1 MDTASYWAKRE
12 LQLKKRQIK
21 NTSNY
26 EYALES
32 RLKDL
37 QREINKEVKYW
48 MTKYAD
54 NNEISQQEAER
65 ILNGID
71 TKHFELTLEEFERKA
86 KQGGNGKLLN
96 SEYYKSRVARAE
108 QIKKQLEHLG
118 GQFAGTESD
127 QLRRA
132 LEAQYA
138 DTYYHETWLNQQA
151 YGDLSIDFNHFDED
165 QLRAVAGKPWQ
176 GSDFSERVWGEY
188 RRELPSQ
195 LSDAILRGILLGESY
210 AKVSKRM
217 EDRMADVKKSSVHRL
232 VSTEMGHI
240 AEQATYD
247 FYKDEGL
254 EEYEYLATL
263 EARTCSICGG
273 LDGKHFKVSEAKP
286 GVNYPLIHP
295 YCRCTT
301 IPYRPDL
308 PPLETRWERDPKTG
322 KGRIVN
328 YQTYDQWAGKTG
340 APKAFNPTKVST
352 FAKKSSTGISTGFT
366 SSGFVS
372 YDDKQRQIA
381 ENDTEIRALK
391 RHPFEEILE
400 QSFPNASDQARENI
414 KKQVQTIADMTKR
427 PSVQVRARV
436 PIEKLRDIIEDGL
449 KNQFETGTSK
459 GMFNREGRIKLAK
472 HIYSLTDEEI
482 KSMKPE
488 DYEKYGYLWDSEDEE
503 PKYTAVKKYGS
514 ATVVFKDAVKER
526 TTYFSTDSMGT
537 GENSWDNS
545 WRAAKVGELNPSYI
559 RKIGHMKGEN
569 GKSLQER
576 NLEKDPSLAIDTH
589 KYSNINKVTN
599 TQTDYTEAQIHGNLS
614 KDDIAYVR
622 IKESEATNNLTEF
635 LSEQGVKYE
644 VIKDEEPG
652 NSPV

>member
-86 KQGGNGKLLN
+86 KQGGNDKLLN

-118 GQFAGTESD
+118 GQFAGTESG

-263 EARTCSICGG
+263 ETKTCSICGG

-340 APKAFNPTKVST
+340 APKVFNPAKVST
-352 FAKKSSTGISTGFT
+352 FTKKASTGISAGFA
-366 SSGFVS
+366 SSGFVAGPVS
-372 YDDKQRQIA
+372 GNGDGADGTDLTYDEERAVRDYVSPAAYELNDNLRNDYPLTEQQQTTVNNLDK
-381 ENDTEIRALK
+381 ALDK
-391 RHPFEEILE
+391 
-400 QSFPNASDQARENI
+400 FP
-414 KKQVQTIADMTKR
+414 
-427 PSVQVRARV
+427 P
-436 PIEKLRDIIEDGL
+436 
-449 KNQFETGTSK
+449 
-459 GMFNREGRIKLAK
+459 
-472 HIYSLTDEEI
+472 YTDEEPLNR
-482 KSMKPE
+482 SLLFMYPGE
-488 DYEKYGYLWDSEDEE
+488 SEEF
-503 PKYTAVKKYGS
+503 V
-514 ATVVFKDAVKER
+514 KDALEKGYIQEGS
-526 TTYFSTDSMGT
+526 YASSTQHGVYNDQDDVRIIIKKSHSGRQLAGYGLE
-537 GENSWDNS
+537 GENEVLF
-545 WRAAKVGELNPSYI
+545 K
-559 RKIGHMKGEN
+559 
-569 GKSLQER
+569 R
-576 NLEKDPSLAIDTH
+576 NTKFI
-589 KYSNINKVTN
+589 VTN
-599 TQTDYTEAQIHGNLS
+599 SYV
-614 KDDIAYVR
+614 KDGKQFI
-622 IKESEATNNLTEF
+622 
-635 LSEQGVKYE
+635 E
-644 VIKDEEPG
+644 VVEDGDQEK
-652 NSPV
+652 

>member
-1 MDTASYWAKRE
+1 MDTASYWKKRE

-21 NTSNY
+21 NTGNY

-86 KQGGNGKLLN
+86 KQGGNDKLLN

-254 EEYEYLATL
+254 KEYEYLATL
-263 EARTCSICGG
+263 ETRTCSICGG

-322 KGRIVN
+322 KGRIVD
-328 YQTYDQWAGKTG
+328 YQTYDQWAQATN
-340 APKAFNPTKVST
+340 AFDYM
-352 FAKKSSTGISTGFT
+352 AKKKEFSFT
-366 SSGFVS
+366 INGETIRSHTKRVSGTDLRIWS
-372 YDDKQRQIA
+372 EGNGKKYR
-381 ENDTEIRALK
+381 DTLQKIRPALK
-391 RHPFEEILE
+391 KYPKEMVPDVVLTDSKLEKVGGKVFGAYDHGSDALYINCDELSDSKAIDEMAKSDYFASKSVDDIITHEMAHKRNWEKAKEI
-400 QSFPNASDQARENI
+400 F
-414 KKQVQTIADMTKR
+414 KKSK
-427 PSVQVRARV
+427 
-436 PIEKLRDIIEDGL
+436 EKYSTVDDALRDMNESIA
-449 KNQFETGTSK
+449 S
-459 GMFNREGRIKLAK
+459 
-472 HIYSLTDEEI
+472 
-482 KSMKPE
+482 
-488 DYEKYGYLWDSEDEE
+488 
-503 PKYTAVKKYGS
+503 
-514 ATVVFKDAVKER
+514 
-526 TTYFSTDSMGT
+526 
-537 GENSWDNS
+537 
-545 WRAAKVGELNPSYI
+545 AAK
-559 RKIGHMKGEN
+559 
-569 GKSLQER
+569 
-576 NLEKDPSLAIDTH
+576 
-589 KYSNINKVTN
+589 NIA
-599 TQTDYTEAQIHGNLS
+599 YTEPNILS
-614 KDDIAYVR
+614 RYLKQSLENNRYNEVVAELEVLNQREPILADKL
-622 IKESEATNNLTEF
+622 KEVL
-635 LSEQGVKYE
+635 K
-644 VIKDEEPG
+644 
-652 NSPV
+652 

>member
-12 LQLKKRQIK
+12 LQLKQRQIK

-48 MTKYAD
+48 TTKYAD

-86 KQGGNGKLLN
+86 KQGGNDKLLN

-132 LEAQYA
+132 LESQYA

-151 YGDLSIDFNHFDED
+151 YGDFSVDFNHFDED

-188 RRELPSQ
+188 HKELPSQ
-195 LSDAILRGILLGESY
+195 LSDAVLRGILLGESY
-210 AKVSKRM
+210 AKVSKRL
-217 EDRMADVKKSSVHRL
+217 EDRMTNVKKSSVHRL
-232 VSTEMGHI
+232 VATEMGHI

-263 EARTCSICGG
+263 ETRTCGICGG

-322 KGRIVN
+322 KGRIAN

-340 APKAFNPTKVST
+340 APKVFNPAKVST
-352 FAKKSSTGISTGFT
+352 FTKKATTGISTGFT
-366 SSGFVS
+366 SSGFVAGPAPGS
-372 YDDKQRQIA
+372 GDDSQ
-381 ENDTEIRALK
+381 
-391 RHPFEEILE
+391 
-400 QSFPNASDQARENI
+400 
-414 KKQVQTIADMTKR
+414 
-427 PSVQVRARV
+427 
-436 PIEKLRDIIEDGL
+436 
-449 KNQFETGTSK
+449 
-459 GMFNREGRIKLAK
+459 
-472 HIYSLTDEEI
+472 
-482 KSMKPE
+482 
-488 DYEKYGYLWDSEDEE
+488 EE
-503 PKYTAVKKYGS
+503 PRGS
-514 ATVVFKDAVKER
+514 VFPE
-526 TTYFSTDSMGT
+526 
-537 GENSWDNS
+537 
-545 WRAAKVGELNPSYI
+545 
-559 RKIGHMKGEN
+559 
-569 GKSLQER
+569 
-576 NLEKDPSLAIDTH
+576 
-589 KYSNINKVTN
+589 
-599 TQTDYTEAQIHGNLS
+599 LS
-614 KDDIAYVR
+614 KDEKMAISKYTSSDSYKINAALRYGNELDDDMKNLQYNLDSALTKLPKYDGDKPLQRDYFFTPDEAEEFIGQFSEGSIFKDKAYISTSKSHYGEGAEQIHVTIVKSETGRDISKYNDAE
-622 IKESEATNNLTEF
+622 KEVLFARNTKFKASNIRRGNDGIWYMDWSEVVE
-635 LSEQGVKYE
+635 
-644 VIKDEEPG
+644 
-652 NSPV
+652 

>member
-21 NTSNY
+21 NTGNY

-37 QREINKEVKYW
+37 QREINKEVQYW
-48 MTKYAD
+48 MSKYAG

-86 KQGGNGKLLN
+86 KQGGNSKLLN
-96 SEYYKSRVARAE
+96 SEYYKSRVARAK

-151 YGDLSIDFNHFDED
+151 YGGFSVDFNHFDED

-188 RRELPSQ
+188 HRELPSQ
-195 LSDAILRGILLGESY
+195 LSDAVLRGILLGESY
-210 AKVSKRM
+210 AKVSKRL

-247 FYKDEGL
+247 FYQDEGL

-263 EARTCSICGG
+263 ETRTCDICRV
-273 LDGKHFKVSEAKP
+273 LDGKRFKTSEAKS

-322 KGRIVN
+322 KGRIAN

-340 APKAFNPTKVST
+340 IPK
-352 FAKKSSTGISTGFT
+352 
-366 SSGFVS
+366 
-372 YDDKQRQIA
+372 
-381 ENDTEIRALK
+381 
-391 RHPFEEILE
+391 FE
-400 QSFPNASDQARENI
+400 
-414 KKQVQTIADMTKR
+414 
-427 PSVQVRARV
+427 
-436 PIEKLRDIIEDGL
+436 
-449 KNQFETGTSK
+449 
-459 GMFNREGRIKLAK
+459 
-472 HIYSLTDEEI
+472 
-482 KSMKPE
+482 
-488 DYEKYGYLWDSEDEE
+488 
-503 PKYTAVKKYGS
+503 
-514 ATVVFKDAVKER
+514 
-526 TTYFSTDSMGT
+526 
-537 GENSWDNS
+537 
-545 WRAAKVGELNPSYI
+545 
-559 RKIGHMKGEN
+559 
-569 GKSLQER
+569 
-576 NLEKDPSLAIDTH
+576 
-589 KYSNINKVTN
+589 
-599 TQTDYTEAQIHGNLS
+599 
-614 KDDIAYVR
+614 
-622 IKESEATNNLTEF
+622 
-635 LSEQGVKYE
+635 
-644 VIKDEEPG
+644 
-652 NSPV
+652 

>member
-21 NTSNY
+21 NTGNY
-26 EYALES
+26 EFALES

-48 MTKYAD
+48 MSKYAD

-86 KQGGNGKLLN
+86 KQGGNDKLLN

-188 RRELPSQ
+188 RKELPSQ
-195 LSDAILRGILLGESY
+195 LSDAVLRGILLGESY

-263 EARTCSICGG
+263 ETRTCSVCGG

-328 YQTYDQWAGKTG
+328 YQTYNQWAGKTG
-340 APKAFNPTKVST
+340 AFDYM
-352 FAKKSSTGISTGFT
+352 AKKRAFSFSNGEKVIHAHTKRVPGTSLKIWSEGSSKKYRYTLGKVIPVLNKYPSEDVPNVVLTDSKIEGKGRIAFGAYDHDNDVLYLNCDRLSDKKAINEMSESDYFASKNVDDIIT
-366 SSGFVS
+366 HEMAHKRNWDKAKEVYRNGKGKYSSVDEALREMNS
-372 YDDKQRQIA
+372 QIA
-381 ENDTEIRALK
+381 SVVKNIAYTE
-391 RHPFEEILE
+391 
-400 QSFPNASDQARENI
+400 PNLLS
-414 KKQVQTIADMTKR
+414 
-427 PSVQVRARV
+427 
-436 PIEKLRDIIEDGL
+436 
-449 KNQFETGTSK
+449 
-459 GMFNREGRIKLAK
+459 
-472 HIYSLTDEEI
+472 
-482 KSMKPE
+482 
-488 DYEKYGYLWDSEDEE
+488 GYLKQSLENR
-503 PKYTAVKKYGS
+503 KYNE
-514 ATVVFKDAVKER
+514 VVAELEVL
-526 TTYFSTDSMGT
+526 
-537 GENSWDNS
+537 NQ
-545 WRAAKVGELNPSYI
+545 RASILND
-559 RKIGHMKGEN
+559 
-569 GKSLQER
+569 Q
-576 NLEKDPSLAIDTH
+576 LEKVL
-589 KYSNINKVTN
+589 K
-599 TQTDYTEAQIHGNLS
+599 
-614 KDDIAYVR
+614 
-622 IKESEATNNLTEF
+622 
-635 LSEQGVKYE
+635 
-644 VIKDEEPG
+644 
-652 NSPV
+652 

>member
-1 MDTASYWAKRE
+1 MDTASYWKKRE

-21 NTSNY
+21 NASNY

-48 MTKYAD
+48 ITKYAD

-71 TKHFELTLEEFERKA
+71 TKHFDLTLEEFERKA
-86 KQGGNGKLLN
+86 KQGGNDKLLN

-118 GQFAGTESD
+118 GRFAGTESD

-138 DTYYHETWLNQQA
+138 DTYYPETWLNQQA

-247 FYKDEGL
+247 FYRDEGL
-254 EEYEYLATL
+254 KEYEYLATL
-263 EARTCSICGG
+263 EAKTCSICGG

-340 APKAFNPTKVST
+340 APKVFNPAKVST
-352 FAKKSSTGISTGFT
+352 FAKKASTGISAGFT
-366 SSGFVS
+366 SSGFVAGPIPGSGDDSQEESQGSVFPELSKDEEMAISKYTSSDS
-372 YDDKQRQIA
+372 YKINAALRNGDELDDDMSKLQR
-381 ENDTEIRALK
+381 NLDSALTK
-391 RHPFEEILE
+391 LPKYDGDKPLQRDYFFTPDGADEFMSQL
-400 QSFPNASDQARENI
+400 REGSEFI
-414 KKQVQTIADMTKR
+414 DKAYI
-427 PSVQVRARV
+427 S
-436 PIEKLRDIIEDGL
+436 
-449 KNQFETGTSK
+449 TSK
-459 GMFNREGRIKLAK
+459 GHYGEGTEQVHVTIAK
-472 HIYSLTDEEI
+472 SETGRDISIYNDG
-482 KSMKPE
+482 
-488 DYEKYGYLWDSEDEE
+488 EKEVLFARNT
-503 PKYTAVKKYGS
+503 K
-514 ATVVFKDAVKER
+514 FKV
-526 TTYFSTDSMGT
+526 
-537 GENSWDNS
+537 
-545 WRAAKVGELNPSYI
+545 
-559 RKIGHMKGEN
+559 
-569 GKSLQER
+569 
-576 NLEKDPSLAIDTH
+576 
-589 KYSNINKVTN
+589 SNINLGDN
-599 TQTDYTEAQIHGNLS
+599 GIWYMDW
-614 KDDIAYVR
+614 
-622 IKESEATNNLTEF
+622 SEIVE
-635 LSEQGVKYE
+635 
-644 VIKDEEPG
+644 
-652 NSPV
+652 

>member
-12 LQLKKRQIK
+12 LQLKQRQIK
-21 NTSNY
+21 NASNY

-48 MTKYAD
+48 ITKYAD

-65 ILNGID
+65 ILTGVD

-86 KQGGNGKLLN
+86 KQGGNDKLLN

-118 GQFAGTESD
+118 GRFAGTESD

-165 QLRAVAGKPWQ
+165 QLRTVAGKPWQ
-176 GSDFSERVWGEY
+176 DSDFSERVWGEY
-188 RRELPSQ
+188 HKELPSQ

-210 AKVSKRM
+210 AKVSKRL
-217 EDRMADVKKSSVHRL
+217 EDRMTDVKKSSVHRL

-254 EEYEYLATL
+254 EEYEYLAAL
-263 EARTCSICGG
+263 ETRTCGICGG

-322 KGRIVN
+322 KGRITN

-340 APKAFNPTKVST
+340 APKVFNPAKVST
-352 FAKKSSTGISTGFT
+352 FAKKASVGVSAGFT
-366 SSGFVS
+366 SSGFVAGPAPGSGDGAKKPDLTLEERRAVTDYVSPAAYVLNDNLRNGYPLTEQQQTIVDNLDKALDKFPLYTDAEPLNRSLLFMYQEDAEKFVSDALEKGYIQEKS
-372 YDDKQRQIA
+372 YASSTQHGVYNSEDNVRMVIKKSHSGRQL
-381 ENDTEIRALK
+381 NGFSLDTENEVLFK
-391 RHPFEEILE
+391 R
-400 QSFPNASDQARENI
+400 N
-414 KKQVQTIADMTKR
+414 TKFIVTDAYVKDGKR
-427 PSVQVRARV
+427 Y
-436 PIEKLRDIIEDGL
+436 IEVVEDGD
-449 KNQFETGTSK
+449 Q
-459 GMFNREGRIKLAK
+459 
-472 HIYSLTDEEI
+472 
-482 KSMKPE
+482 
-488 DYEKYGYLWDSEDEE
+488 
-503 PKYTAVKKYGS
+503 
-514 ATVVFKDAVKER
+514 
-526 TTYFSTDSMGT
+526 
-537 GENSWDNS
+537 
-545 WRAAKVGELNPSYI
+545 
-559 RKIGHMKGEN
+559 
-569 GKSLQER
+569 
-576 NLEKDPSLAIDTH
+576 
-589 KYSNINKVTN
+589 
-599 TQTDYTEAQIHGNLS
+599 
-614 KDDIAYVR
+614 
-622 IKESEATNNLTEF
+622 
-635 LSEQGVKYE
+635 
-644 VIKDEEPG
+644 
-652 NSPV
+652 

>member
-37 QREINKEVKYW
+37 QREINKEVQYW
-48 MTKYAD
+48 MSKYAD

-86 KQGGNGKLLN
+86 KQGGYDKLLN

-132 LEAQYA
+132 LESQYA

-151 YGDLSIDFNHFDED
+151 YGGLSVDFNHFDED
-165 QLRAVAGKPWQ
+165 QLRTVAGKPWQ

-188 RRELPSQ
+188 HRELPSQ
-195 LSDAILRGILLGESY
+195 LSDAVLRGILLGESY
-210 AKVSKRM
+210 AKVSKRL
-217 EDRMADVKKSSVHRL
+217 EDRMTEVKKSSVHRL
-232 VSTEMGHI
+232 VFTEMGHI

-254 EEYEYLATL
+254 EDYEYLATL
-263 EARTCSICGG
+263 ETRTCDICRS
-273 LDGKHFKVSEAKP
+273 LDGKRYKVSEAKP

-322 KGRIVN
+322 KGRIAN

-340 APKAFNPTKVST
+340 
-352 FAKKSSTGISTGFT
+352 
-366 SSGFVS
+366 
-372 YDDKQRQIA
+372 
-381 ENDTEIRALK
+381 
-391 RHPFEEILE
+391 
-400 QSFPNASDQARENI
+400 
-414 KKQVQTIADMTKR
+414 
-427 PSVQVRARV
+427 
-436 PIEKLRDIIEDGL
+436 
-449 KNQFETGTSK
+449 
-459 GMFNREGRIKLAK
+459 
-472 HIYSLTDEEI
+472 
-482 KSMKPE
+482 
-488 DYEKYGYLWDSEDEE
+488 
-503 PKYTAVKKYGS
+503 VKKD
-514 ATVVFKDAVKER
+514 KD
-526 TTYFSTDSMGT
+526 TSD
-537 GENSWDNS
+537 
-545 WRAAKVGELNPSYI
+545 
-559 RKIGHMKGEN
+559 
-569 GKSLQER
+569 
-576 NLEKDPSLAIDTH
+576 
-589 KYSNINKVTN
+589 
-599 TQTDYTEAQIHGNLS
+599 
-614 KDDIAYVR
+614 
-622 IKESEATNNLTEF
+622 
-635 LSEQGVKYE
+635 
-644 VIKDEEPG
+644 
-652 NSPV
+652 

>member
-21 NTSNY
+21 NISNY

-48 MTKYAD
+48 MDKYAD

-86 KQGGNGKLLN
+86 KQGGNDKLLN

-188 RRELPSQ
+188 HKELPSQ

-210 AKVSKRM
+210 AKVSKRL

-232 VSTEMGHI
+232 VATEMGHI

-263 EARTCSICGG
+263 ETRTCGICGS

-322 KGRIVN
+322 KGRIVD
-328 YQTYDQWAGKTG
+328 YQTYDQWAQATNTKVL
-340 APKAFNPTKVST
+340 PKATASSVPKMA
-352 FAKKSSTGISTGFT
+352 FA
-366 SSGFVS
+366 SG
-372 YDDKQRQIA
+372 
-381 ENDTEIRALK
+381 ALN
-391 RHPFEEILE
+391 E
-400 QSFPNASDQARENI
+400 SMPNG
-414 KKQVQTIADMTKR
+414 
-427 PSVQVRARV
+427 RARMDQHA
-436 PIEKLRDIIEDGL
+436 KLYYDELRNSDRDIIVDKINANTKISKATISTALTHILDSKYPL
-449 KNQFETGTSK
+449 KGPNNETEVQRFYPDYD
-459 GMFNREGRIKLAK
+459 MAE
-472 HIYSLTDEEI
+472 SLQRVIMD
-482 KSMKPE
+482 KPLE
-488 DYEKYGYLWDSEDEE
+488 HDIIMLRHEALEAHYMDDLNMDYEGAHTKANKEYNYQKALLKYR
-503 PKYTAVKKYGS
+503 
-514 ATVVFKDAVKER
+514 ER
-526 TTYFSTDSMGT
+526 Q
-537 GENSWDNS
+537 E
-545 WRAAKVGELNPSYI
+545 
-559 RKIGHMKGEN
+559 
-569 GKSLQER
+569 KS
-576 NLEKDPSLAIDTH
+576 
-589 KYSNINKVTN
+589 
-599 TQTDYTEAQIHGNLS
+599 
-614 KDDIAYVR
+614 
-622 IKESEATNNLTEF
+622 
-635 LSEQGVKYE
+635 
-644 VIKDEEPG
+644 
-652 NSPV
+652 

>member
-54 NNEISQQEAER
+54 NNEISKQEAER

-86 KQGGNGKLLN
+86 KQGGNDKLLN
-96 SEYYKSRVARAE
+96 SEYYKSRVARAK

-151 YGDLSIDFNHFDED
+151 YGDLSVDFNHFDED

-188 RRELPSQ
+188 HKELPSQ
-195 LSDAILRGILLGESY
+195 LSDAVLRGILLGESY
-210 AKVSKRM
+210 AKVSKRL

-232 VSTEMGHI
+232 VATEMGHI

-263 EARTCSICGG
+263 ETRTCDICRV
-273 LDGKHFKVSEAKP
+273 LDGKLFKVSEAKQ

-301 IPYRPDL
+301 IPYRTDL

-322 KGRIVN
+322 KGRIAN

-340 APKAFNPTKVST
+340 APKTFNPSKK
-352 FAKKSSTGISTGFT
+352 AKK
-366 SSGFVS
+366 
-372 YDDKQRQIA
+372 
-381 ENDTEIRALK
+381 
-391 RHPFEEILE
+391 
-400 QSFPNASDQARENI
+400 
-414 KKQVQTIADMTKR
+414 
-427 PSVQVRARV
+427 
-436 PIEKLRDIIEDGL
+436 
-449 KNQFETGTSK
+449 
-459 GMFNREGRIKLAK
+459 
-472 HIYSLTDEEI
+472 
-482 KSMKPE
+482 
-488 DYEKYGYLWDSEDEE
+488 
-503 PKYTAVKKYGS
+503 
-514 ATVVFKDAVKER
+514 
-526 TTYFSTDSMGT
+526 
-537 GENSWDNS
+537 
-545 WRAAKVGELNPSYI
+545 
-559 RKIGHMKGEN
+559 N
-569 GKSLQER
+569 GK
-576 NLEKDPSLAIDTH
+576 AI
-589 KYSNINKVTN
+589 S
-599 TQTDYTEAQIHGNLS
+599 
-614 KDDIAYVR
+614 
-622 IKESEATNNLTEF
+622 ES
-635 LSEQGVKYE
+635 
-644 VIKDEEPG
+644 
-652 NSPV
+652 

>member
-21 NTSNY
+21 NASNY

-48 MTKYAD
+48 MSKYAD

-86 KQGGNGKLLN
+86 KQGGNDKLLN

-165 QLRAVAGKPWQ
+165 QLRTVAGKPWQ

-188 RRELPSQ
+188 QKELPSQ

-210 AKVSKRM
+210 AKVSKRL
-217 EDRMADVKKSSVHRL
+217 EDRMADIKKSSVHRL

-263 EARTCSICGG
+263 EARTCGICGG

-322 KGRIVN
+322 KGKIVN
-328 YQTYDQWAGKTG
+328 YQTYNQWAGKTG
-340 APKAFNPTKVST
+340 APKVFNPAKVST
-352 FAKKSSTGISTGFT
+352 FAKKASAGASAGFT
-366 SSGFVS
+366 SSGFVAGPAPGGGDGTDGTDLTYEEERAMRDYVS
-372 YDDKQRQIA
+372 PAAYELNDNLRNDYPLTEQQQVMVANLGKALDK
-381 ENDTEIRALK
+381 L
-391 RHPFEEILE
+391 PL
-400 QSFPNASDQARENI
+400 
-414 KKQVQTIADMTKR
+414 
-427 PSVQVRARV
+427 
-436 PIEKLRDIIEDGL
+436 
-449 KNQFETGTSK
+449 
-459 GMFNREGRIKLAK
+459 
-472 HIYSLTDEEI
+472 YTDEEPLNR
-482 KSMKPE
+482 SLTFRYPE
-488 DYEKYGYLWDSEDEE
+488 DEDKFLEDAQRNGYIQEKSY
-503 PKYTAVKKYGS
+503 AS
-514 ATVVFKDAVKER
+514 ATQHGVYDPDDRVRIVIKKSHSARDLSDF
-526 TTYFSTDSMGT
+526 TLP
-537 GENSWDNS
+537 GENEVLF
-545 WRAAKVGELNPSYI
+545 K
-559 RKIGHMKGEN
+559 
-569 GKSLQER
+569 R
-576 NLEKDPSLAIDTH
+576 NTKFVI
-589 KYSNINKVTN
+589 
-599 TQTDYTEAQIHGNLS
+599 TDMY
-614 KDDIAYVR
+614 K
-622 IKESEATNNLTEF
+622 
-635 LSEQGVKYE
+635 
-644 VIKDEEPG
+644 KDEKVFIEVAEDG
-652 NSPV
+652 DQ